1 MKKEKSKPA
10 KTHKSEVLN
19 AFFSVSDKDEH
30 EKTEKNM
37 LLAMRIEKAMKEKG
51 YNKVQFA
58 AAMKVQPSV
67 ITKWLSGT
75 HNFTLDTLF
84 DIEKE
89 LSMSLINTSEPS
101 NIQTINSSYVTVVAI
116 VHNVYSHLFYPNCS
130 PQKELLK
137 VSGQNLMLHG

>member
-10 KTHKSEVLN
+10 KAHKSDVLN
-19 AFFSVSDKDEH
+19 QFFSVSDKDEH
-30 EKTEKNM
+30 AKIEKNM
-37 LLAMRIEKAMKEKG
+37 LLATRIENAIKEKG

-84 DIEKE
+84 DIEQE
-89 LSMSLINTSEPS
+89 LGISIIHTSEPS
-101 NIQTINSSYVTVVAI
+101 HIQTINRIYVTVSV
-116 VHNVYSHLFYPNCS
+116 VNNMNSYPFYYNCS
-130 PQKELLK
+130 PHKELMK
-137 VSGQNLMLHG
+137 VNSN